1 MRKLLNHKKG
11 QVGLASLPN
20 AVLLMGLA
28 AVIGIIMAVLLA
40 SIADSDSVVTDSFA
54 DNISTDGQT
63 GIGQIF
69 EQYSLIGLM
78 IGLGVVLV
86 VLVGVFGFLR
96 FRQGGF

>member
-1 MRKLLNHKKG
+1 MTKPTRKG

-28 AVIGIIMAVLLA
+28 AVIGIIMAVLLS
-40 SIADSDSVVTDSFA
+40 SIAASDSVADGSYA

-63 GIGQIF
+63 GIGAIF